1 MTVEKPKP
9 KQLLRP
15 ITTGANNAMNQSE
28 LLASTWDL
36 DNAQE
41 KSESHVQ
48 DAIGFRFLT
57 HWLKKIF

>member
-1 MTVEKPKP
+1 
-9 KQLLRP
+9 
-15 ITTGANNAMNQSE
+15 MNQSE

-48 DAIGFRFLT
+48 DAISFRFVT